1 MSYAERL
8 SSLNDA
14 TASTAE
20 HIKSIKDNLTN
31 KSFEDNPV
39 QAGLETAGS
48 VLGTAEGV
56 ARISREVGEGG
67 KTRAFARAI
76 YNKMGSPET
85 LRQGFGDSLR
95 SALKDHATAL
105 GQSRASSVAD
115 GQSRPAVRSRGTQ
128 VRQRRPRTTDGGTQV
143 GERDLAPTFD
153 ELPSHQELGVP
164 SEPTG
169 VATGASQADAGRA
182 TASTGSNATKS
193 TAKARAPTDDNP
205 YSFSNFT
212 SAEADRVASRP
223 VEGVAGD
230 VGDAGRAGTAT
241 VDDGANIVSRGRAL
255 NLARGAVPS
264 RAGGGSV
271 PGLRTQATSQ
281 LDTPS
286 ASASRV
292 SQVASINSDAHA
304 TAQAPGSQ
312 VAPLGEGDLA
322 RNAQA
327 SGAYRSAGQ
336 RAQTADG
343 GRATDASSGAIEA
356 DDMGTGARTATSGTS
371 RALAGEESLDALA
384 PETGPLAPIL
394 EVGSLLATAVT
405 GIASLFEPQKK
416 EVDKPKPPPPQGFSV
431 GANLQ
436 ANKQTSAPAF

>member
-8 SSLNDA
+8 KSLNDA
-14 TASTAE
+14 TASTAD
-20 HIKSIKDNLTN
+20 HIKRIKDNLTN

-39 QAGLETAGS
+39 KAGLETAGS

-56 ARISREVGEGG
+56 ARIRREVNEGG
-67 KTRAFARAI
+67 NARNLARAI
-76 YNKMGSPET
+76 YNKMGNPET
-85 LRQGFGDSLR
+85 LRQGLGDSFR
-95 SALKDHATAL
+95 TALQDHATAL

-128 VRQRRPRTTDGGTQV
+128 VRQRRPRTADGGTQV
-143 GERDLAPTFD
+143 EETDT
-153 ELPSHQELGVP
+153 LPSFEELGIP

-169 VATGASQADAGRA
+169 VATGASQADAGVK

-193 TAKARAPTDDNP
+193 TAKARAPTNDNP
-205 YSFSNFT
+205 YSFDSFT
-212 SAEADRVASRP
+212 TPEADRVASRP

-255 NLARGAVPS
+255 NLARGAVPA

-271 PGLRTQATSQ
+271 PGLRTQATTQ
-281 LDTPS
+281 MDTPS

-312 VAPLGEGDLA
+312 VAPLGEGDSA
-322 RNAQA
+322 RSAQA
-327 SGAYRSAGQ
+327 DGAYRSASQ

-343 GRATDASSGAIEA
+343 GRATDASAGATEA
-356 DDMGTGARTATSGTS
+356 DDMGSGARTATSGTS

-405 GIASLFEPQKK
+405 GIASLFEPDKK
-416 EVDKPKPPPPQGFSV
+416 TVTKPKGPAPMGFSV
-431 GANLQ
+431 GANLS
-436 ANKQTSAPAF
+436 ADKQSSAPAF